1 VADLSKAPS
10 LQFTIDAS
18 QMKQM
23 GDQLS
28 AWPKAMRQ
36 AVSRAINDT
45 LKQGRRES
53 AKIITQKYYIKQ
65 KDVIDSIKMH
75 RAKPAELTGKLT
87 IDPERRPGLA
97 KFGAKQVAKAGG
109 GVTYKTLKTKGRS
122 FIPGAFVFPKSKPL
136 WVAIQNI
143 SHINKGRDKDEKA
156 AKRRTRL
163 KFLQG
168 ITVWGMFAS
177 LSNQQR
183 VNEVMRT
190 KFSKN
195 VSESIKFEYLV
206 RTGQIPRRMRDGQ
219 IVRGKP

>member
-1 VADLSKAPS
+1 MADLSKAS
-10 LQFTIDAS
+10 ALQFTIDAS
-18 QMKQM
+18 QMQQI

-28 AWPKAMRQ
+28 AWPKAMTQ

-53 AKIITQKYYIKQ
+53 AKIITEKYYIKQ
-65 KDVIDSIKMH
+65 KSVIDSIKMH
-75 RAKPAELTGKLT
+75 RAKPAELIGKLS
-87 IDPERRPGLA
+87 IEPGRRPGLA
-97 KFGAKQVAKAGG
+97 KFGAKQVSKKGG
-109 GVTYKTLKTKGRS
+109 GVTYKTLRTQGRS
-122 FIPGAFVFPKSKPL
+122 FIPGAFVFPKNNPL

-143 SHINKGRDKDEKA
+143 SHINKGRNKEEKT

-177 LSNQQR
+177 KSNAER
-183 VNEVMRT
+183 VNALMRE

-195 VSESIKFEYLV
+195 VRDSVSFEYLV
-206 RTGQIPRRMRDGQ
+206 RTGQIPRRMRNGQ